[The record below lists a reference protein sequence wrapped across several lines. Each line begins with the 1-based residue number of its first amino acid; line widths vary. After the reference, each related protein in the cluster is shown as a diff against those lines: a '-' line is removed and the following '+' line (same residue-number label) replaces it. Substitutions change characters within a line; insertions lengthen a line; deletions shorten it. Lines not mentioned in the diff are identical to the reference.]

1 MFKKKQDN
9 FYFDNFVACADSAVQ
24 AASMLREVFE
34 HFDPQL
40 IDQQLQDIHAIEH
53 KADQQRHELLN
64 ALVKAFI
71 TPIEREDI
79 MLLSQ
84 CLDEVVDKME
94 DVVLRLYCDNIR
106 SIKPEMIAVVD
117 VLERCCSEM
126 HAMIKEFS
134 NFRHSRTL
142 RDKIIAINTLE
153 EEADALFIH
162 NMRVLHT
169 EETDPIA
176 IIVWR
181 DVYRYIEQCAD
192 ACEHVADAC
201 EKIMMSNT

>member
-1 MFKKKQDN
+1 MARKQDS
-9 FYFDNFVACADSAVQ
+9 FYFDTFTACAEHAVE
-24 AASMLREVFE
+24 ASRLLRRCIADYDPDNLELILREIHETE
-34 HFDPQL
+34 HS
-40 IDQQLQDIHAIEH
+40 
-53 KADQQRHELLN
+53 ADMKKHELMNVL
-64 ALVKAFI
+64 AKAFI

>member
-1 MFKKKQDN
+1 MARKQDS
-9 FYFDNFVACADSAVQ
+9 FYFDTFTACAEHAVE
-24 AASMLREVFE
+24 ASRLLRRCIADYDPDNLELILREIHETE
-34 HFDPQL
+34 H
-40 IDQQLQDIHAIEH
+40 A
-53 KADQQRHELLN
+53 ADMKKHELMNVL
-64 ALVKAFI
+64 AKAFI